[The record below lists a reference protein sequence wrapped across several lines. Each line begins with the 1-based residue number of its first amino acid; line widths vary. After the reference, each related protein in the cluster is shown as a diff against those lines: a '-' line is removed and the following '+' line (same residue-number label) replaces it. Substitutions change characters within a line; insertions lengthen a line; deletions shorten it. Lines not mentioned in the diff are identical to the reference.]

1 MSDKLEANDYLEIYE
16 SRVRLGFLLVG
27 GILLTLGGLLMTG
40 ACIGL
45 LLGFLGPAPTTARQF
60 VSPILGLLI
69 GVVGIIMFGSAITQA
84 AGRLFGAHHPVLFL
98 TRDGFKDIRISSK
111 WIPWSTILSLKD
123 YRGKGLFLD
132 VDPEFVR
139 KLRLSFVTQFSCMAN
154 RLFGHRGL
162 WVAAFPLE
170 NMSTRALLVI
180 MRDRIEISCSGD
192 FRP

>member
-84 AGRLFGAHHPVLFL
+84 AGKAVRRAPSGSLSDSGRLQRHPDQLQ
-98 TRDGFKDIRISSK
+98 
-111 WIPWSTILSLKD
+111 
-123 YRGKGLFLD
+123 
-132 VDPEFVR
+132 VDSVVYDPVFE
-139 KLRLSFVTQFSCMAN
+139 RLS
-154 RLFGHRGL
+154 R
-162 WVAAFPLE
+162 
-170 NMSTRALLVI
+170 
-180 MRDRIEISCSGD
+180 
-192 FRP
+192 